1 VAVVAILLLGTAW
14 SFASPHGSSADDD
27 YHLTSIWCAQ
37 GDSAYCQEVEG
48 DTGVFVPRVIA
59 YPACYVT
66 WPANISAA
74 CVDEADYTPIYT
86 QRIDPEVGGYPG
98 GFYWAMSWLAGSD
111 VVGSV
116 QLMRIAN
123 TALAA
128 VLLGL
133 ALMVTRPAIR
143 RAVALSWGVAIAPVG
158 IFFIASTNPSSWT
171 IIGVGLYWAFLLSA
185 LQSLKNR
192 DFRFWLS
199 VVGAFAAA
207 TVALVARNDAGIYLV
222 LSTVAVGLVGW
233 RRSTI
238 PRWVLALALS
248 ALGAI
253 LALVVFVAYR
263 NWYLSFPLSF
273 PGAQTATDQ
282 PNPLVKLLLEIPGF
296 FVGLLGGQR
305 PLNVLSDSGFNQGA
319 DGYRPTGLLYGP
331 GWAEMNLPS
340 IVGISSLIAV
350 AIVLAVGFNSYQR
363 SRVIAFAVLVVATI
377 TQIVIM
383 RAMVDFAA
391 FWEVQPRYFVPILLV
406 IIGVGA
412 LNTRA
417 GAALMNR
424 VQAVTVMLLVVVSGS
439 VAWMAVAARYAVG
452 PDAAFTN
459 FGQPADWWWATGPS
473 RLVWLCLTVLFTA
486 LWVTTTVWNYGAKP
500 VGTGRKVNVGVRR
513 RSTR

>member
-1 VAVVAILLLGTAW
+1 
-14 SFASPHGSSADDD
+14 
-27 YHLTSIWCAQ
+27 
-37 GDSAYCQEVEG
+37 
-48 DTGVFVPRVIA
+48 
-59 YPACYVT
+59 
-66 WPANISAA
+66 
-74 CVDEADYTPIYT
+74 
-86 QRIDPEVGGYPG
+86 
-98 GFYWAMSWLAGSD
+98 
-111 VVGSV
+111 
-116 QLMRIAN
+116 
-123 TALAA
+123 
-128 VLLGL
+128 
-133 ALMVTRPAIR
+133 
-143 RAVALSWGVAIAPVG
+143 
-158 IFFIASTNPSSWT
+158 
-171 IIGVGLYWAFLLSA
+171 
-185 LQSLKNR
+185 
-192 DFRFWLS
+192 
-199 VVGAFAAA
+199 
-207 TVALVARNDAGIYLV
+207 
-222 LSTVAVGLVGW
+222 
-233 RRSTI
+233 
-238 PRWVLALALS
+238 
-248 ALGAI
+248 
-253 LALVVFVAYR
+253 
-263 NWYLSFPLSF
+263 
-273 PGAQTATDQ
+273 
-282 PNPLVKLLLEIPGF
+282 
-296 FVGLLGGQR
+296 
-305 PLNVLSDSGFNQGA
+305 
-319 DGYRPTGLLYGP
+319 
-331 GWAEMNLPS
+331 MNLPS